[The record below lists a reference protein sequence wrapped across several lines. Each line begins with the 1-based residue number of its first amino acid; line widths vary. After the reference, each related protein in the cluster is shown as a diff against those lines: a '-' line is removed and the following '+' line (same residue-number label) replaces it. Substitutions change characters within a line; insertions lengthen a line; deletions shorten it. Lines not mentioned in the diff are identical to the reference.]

1 MNKTCVVCNSKF
13 EANSNRSQYCSKE
26 CKSHFY
32 FLKNQEKLKQGTE
45 SIDYV
50 IDKWNGF
57 ATPRIYGAWIRSMHP
72 GKTTED
78 YLNEFPNAP
87 LACEKDKYATSK
99 NSGLHM
105 KDPKYKKMA
114 SEAIKGNKNPNH
126 SSHVS
131 EVVRKSRSPFS
142 KGFKKYKTSEDRDK
156 FLESID
162 WTSRITS
169 TQLEWWVNQGHS
181 LEDAQKLYK
190 ERQATFTLEKC
201 IQKHGKDVGTQI
213 FNERH
218 QKWSANIEEKYK
230 KGEFTRFCQHNWS
243 KTEVDFIL
251 TLVNAS
257 NLTNEK
263 YYSAANGKQFF
274 RNFKEVGKTFAY
286 DFKYKNKIIEFNG
299 DYWHCNPS
307 LYKSDYFN
315 KSLGCCAD
323 ERWSYDK
330 FKNKLIENEGY
341 DVLVIWESE
350 WLNYPNETIKKCI
363 DFLND

>member
-72 GKTTED
+72 GKTTGD

-142 KGFKKYKTSEDRDK
+142 KRFKKYKTSEDRDK

-169 TQLEWWVNQGHS
+169 TQLEWWINQGHS

-190 ERQATFTLEKC
+190 ERQSTFTLEKC
-201 IQKHGKDVGTQI
+201 IQKYGEDVGTQI
-213 FNERH
+213 FNERQDKWKKSLQENFEREGDGRSYSSQFANSIIKELCAYLKIEM
-218 QKWSANIEEKYK
+218 QKKEKWIQDKETK
-230 KGEFTRFCQHNWS
+230 K
-243 KTEVDFIL
+243 
-251 TLVNAS
+251 A
-257 NLTNEK
+257 
-263 YYSAANGKQFF
+263 YS
-274 RNFKEVGKTFAY
+274 Y
-286 DFKYKNKIIEFNG
+286 DFTHNKKIIEFNG
-299 DYWHCNPS
+299 DYWHCNPD
-307 LYKSDYFN
+307 LYEANYFN
-315 KSLGCCAD
+315 KNKGLTANEIWNYD
-323 ERWSYDK
+323 LEKLKTAKKYSYQ
-330 FKNKLIENEGY
+330 
-341 DVLVIWESE
+341 VLVIWESE